1 MMKTINKNIRREFKM
16 SLGRFL
22 SVSALLM
29 LGVFVLIGLNVTGPN
44 MRQTAQKSYE
54 TENLADAKITST
66 LALDQADRQYLKKRN
81 QIKTIEF
88 GHTTD
93 VLIKGS
99 NHALRVETTPH
110 SLSKL
115 VLTKG
120 HKPAN
125 RHQIVLSDSLRGQYK
140 LNEIITIKAAK
151 DDHKLVLKQT
161 KFKIVG
167 FATSTEYLKKD
178 NVGSTAAGTGELYGF
193 AYVNKQ
199 AFSSKDPNVARVAF
213 KGVSGNAYSDKY
225 EKKTADIAKSLQA
238 KLNKHNDVR
247 VRRLRQT
254 LNDDIASITTKIT
267 SSTARLVT
275 TTTQLEVSQEN
286 LTTQLNAAKAA
297 NNTDDVT
304 QLQASQAKLDQQK
317 VTLKKQQT
325 ALAQAEDK
333 LTSAKNSK
341 EQLSDIS
348 LTIQNRND
356 YNAGYNNYGEDAQR
370 IDALGKSFPV
380 FFFLIAILVSF
391 TTMRRMVEEKR
402 IEMGTLRALGY
413 SKGEVM
419 REFLVYS
426 ISTALT
432 GTILGSILGLVILP
446 QIIFRAYT
454 ANFTFKNLLLSLHP
468 GYIILSFLIAFL
480 STVLASWLA
489 ARKTLETI
497 PAELMLPKP
506 PAKGSRILLEQITP
520 IWRRLSFSHKVTAR
534 NLFRYKGRMLMT
546 ITGVA
551 GATALMITGFG
562 IRDSLNTIVDRQFG
576 QISQYDL
583 ITAYNPNTTTNN
595 VVKAKKTVTNS
606 NKVHKYTSAY
616 FADVYATR
624 RNDYAREE
632 ISLMVPTKTATLDQ
646 YIKLRDYKTDKKLH
660 FSDSGAIVSEKL
672 AKLQNATVGDHI
684 VIHDND
690 GTAHKIKIAGITTMY
705 AGHYVYMNR
714 AYYAKVYNQSAT
726 DNAYLVKLKHATSKR
741 VNSFAANFNHHDA
754 AVKTIQAQEA
764 KATITNILNNLN
776 NLIIV
781 LVLSASLL
789 SLVVLYT
796 LTNINVSERVREL
809 STLKVLGFYPREVLM
824 YIYRETNIL
833 TGAGILVGI
842 GIGYAFHAYIMS
854 LLPPATAMV
863 APGLMWSNV
872 IISVILTI
880 IFSIIVMIIMNHKIE
895 SVDMLEALKSVD

>member
-1 MMKTINKNIRREFKM
+1 MKTINKNIRREFKM

-54 TENLADAKITST
+54 KENLADAKITST
-66 LALDQADRQYLKKRN
+66 LALDQADQQYLKKRD

-125 RHQIVLSDSLRGQYK
+125 RRQIVLSDSLRGQYK
-140 LNEIITIKAAK
+140 LNETITIKAAK
-151 DDHKLVLKQT
+151 NNHKLALKQA

-178 NVGSTAAGTGELYGF
+178 NVGSTAAGSGALYGF
-193 AYVNKQ
+193 AYVNKH

-213 KGVSGNAYSDKY
+213 KGVSGSAYSDKY
-225 EKKTADIAKSLQA
+225 EKKSADIAKSLQT
-238 KLNKHNDVR
+238 KLNKHNDAR
-247 VRRLRQT
+247 VKTLRQT
-254 LNDDIASITTKIT
+254 LNDDIASATTKIT
-267 SSTARLVT
+267 NGTASLAT
-275 TTTQLEVSQEN
+275 ATTQLNTAQEN
-286 LTTQLNAAKAA
+286 LTTQLAAAKAA
-297 NNTDDVT
+297 NNTGAIT
-304 QLQASQAKLDQQK
+304 QLQTKQAELDQQK
-317 VTLKKQQT
+317 AALKTQQA
-325 ALAQAEDK
+325 ALSSAQDK
-333 LTSAKNSK
+333 IASAKTSK
-341 EQLSDIS
+341 AQLSDIS

-432 GTILGSILGLVILP
+432 GTILGSLLGLIALP

-454 ANFTFKNLLLSLHP
+454 ANFTFTNLLLSLHP
-468 GYIILSFLIAFL
+468 GYIALSFLIALF

-489 ARKTLETI
+489 AHQALETI

-506 PAKGSRILLEQITP
+506 PAKGSRILLERITP

-546 ITGVA
+546 IIGVA

-562 IRDSLNTIVDRQFG
+562 IRDSLNTIVERQFG

-583 ITAYNPNTTTNN
+583 ITAYNPNATTANIT
-595 VVKAKKTVTNS
+595 KAKKTVTDS
-606 NKVHKYTSAY
+606 DQVQKHASAY
-616 FADVYATR
+616 FADIYATR
-624 RNDYAREE
+624 KNDYAREE

-646 YIKLRDYKTDKKLH
+646 YIKLRHYKTDKKLH
-660 FSDSGAIVSEKL
+660 FSNAGAIVSEKL

-684 VIHDND
+684 VIHDSD

-714 AYYAKVYNQSAT
+714 AYYAKVYGRSAP
-726 DNAYLVKLKHATSKR
+726 DNAYLVKLKHATNKEI
-741 VNSFAANFNHHDA
+741 NSFAANFNHHNA
-754 AVKTIQAQEA
+754 AVKTVQAQEA

-842 GIGYAFHAYIMS
+842 GIGYAFHAYIME

-863 APGLMWSNV
+863 APGLTWLNV
-872 IISVILTI
+872 LISVVLTI
-880 IFSIIVMIIMNHKIE
+880 IFSLLVMLMMNHKIQR
-895 SVDMLEALKSVD
+895 VDMLEALKSID